1 MLGRLITISAGAALL
16 AGCAA
21 APRAPA
27 TSLAEA
33 GIKATSSF
41 SAEVRAMETQLANAA
56 VGDAFVATLRRC
68 LNPNEKVTCQEVHES
83 ADSREERQKLAE
95 VVALRAKALDAL
107 GAAYAALQTEAAYD
121 QSADLSSAAGGA
133 INAANDFAAQ
143 AARLSGG
150 ALPAAIPQ
158 TIASLADFGF
168 GMLGEHLQRKR
179 ILAASRQI
187 AQATLQIRNGMVHE
201 AASFDRLSRLLIGE
215 RTAARI
221 TLMKAGFLSTDDVMK
236 QVAKQ
241 MNLPLTPPN
250 TISQTDYETAL
261 QASMRELSRQ
271 EVIETQQ
278 RYQAAIAA
286 LGALLQSHADLEE
299 GRALSIANV
308 ERVLTRLD
316 DSLDKPAPDGP
327 SQ

>member
-1 MLGRLITISAGAALL
+1 MIFAGAALL
-16 AGCAA
+16 GGCAA

-27 TSLAEA
+27 TTLAEA
-33 GIKATSSF
+33 GIKASSSF
-41 SAEVRAMETQLANAA
+41 STEVRAMESELASAA
-56 VGDAFVATLRRC
+56 VGDAFVATLQRC
-68 LNPNEKVTCQEVHES
+68 LNPSPGVTCKEVHES
-83 ADSREERQKLAE
+83 AESREERQKLAD
-95 VVALRAKALDAL
+95 VVGLRAKALDAL
-107 GAAYAALQTEAAYD
+107 GAAYAAMQTEAAYD
-121 QSADLSSAAGGA
+121 QSADLSAAAGDA
-133 INAANDFAAQ
+133 VKAANDFATQ

-150 ALPAAIPQ
+150 AVPAAIPQ

-168 GMLGEHLQRKR
+168 GILGEHLQRKR

-215 RTAARI
+215 RTAARV

-236 QVAKQ
+236 QVAEQ
-241 MNLPLTPPN
+241 MNLPLTVPSSV
-250 TISQTDYETAL
+250 SQTDYEMAL
-261 QASMRELSRQ
+261 QASIRELSRQ
-271 EVIETQQ
+271 EVIDAQK

-286 LGALLQSHADLEE
+286 LGTLLQSHADLEK
-299 GRALSIANV
+299 GRALSIANI

-316 DSLDKPAPDGP
+316 AALDKPAPDDGP